1 MLESVVVVDD
11 HKLLAETV
19 VQLLNTSGVAAA
31 SIAPQSKEQ
40 ILDEVISRA
49 PSGVLI
55 DFSLGSDVGT
65 ATPIVRELVHHN
77 IPTIVVTGNPD
88 PLVHAECLEAG
99 AAGVVSKGAS
109 ADELLNALN
118 KAQNGERLLDEGRRH
133 ELLAAL
139 RRHRTAHRKDTARFD
154 ELSRRE
160 EQVLLYI
167 CEGKSAAEIAEES
180 YVSIATVRSQIR
192 AILMKLDVSSQLAAV
207 AEAHRTGWVARTRA
221 DSSNLAMSEES
232 A

>member
-19 VQLLNTSGVAAA
+19 VQLLANSGVEAE
-31 SIAPQSKEQ
+31 SIAP
-40 ILDEVISRA
+40 ISRDQIIDDVLSRQ
-49 PSGVLI
+49 PGGVLI
-55 DFSLGSDVGT
+55 DFSLGPDVGT
-65 ATPIVRELVHHN
+65 ATPIVRELVQQN
-77 IPTIVVTGNPD
+77 IPTIVVTGNSD

-109 ADELLNALN
+109 ADELLAALT
-118 KAQNGERLLDEGRRH
+118 KAHRGERLLDDGRRH
-133 ELLAAL
+133 ELLASL
-139 RRHRTAHRKDTARFD
+139 RRYRSAHRKDTVRFE

-167 CEGKSAAEIAEES
+167 CEGKSAAEIAEAS
-180 YVSIATVRSQIR
+180 FVSIATVRSQIR

-221 DSSNLAMSEES
+221 DSSNLAMSEDP